1 MMDENKHSY
10 AGDSMRRVEDE
21 EMITGA
27 GCYTDDL
34 QFPEMTHLHFV
45 RSPYPH
51 AKIKKMDLSVAME
64 SEGVFEVYT
73 ADDLIRDGVNPIRSR
88 DLPGILSLKKSW
100 IRDTATVTESRWIL
114 RVGKG

>member
-51 AKIKKMDLSVAME
+51 AKIK
-64 SEGVFEVYT
+64 
-73 ADDLIRDGVNPIRSR
+73 
-88 DLPGILSLKKSW
+88 
-100 IRDTATVTESRWIL
+100 
-114 RVGKG
+114 

>member
-21 EMITGA
+21 EMIIGA

-45 RSPYPH
+45 RSPYPPVSYTH
-51 AKIKKMDLSVAME
+51 LTLPTKRSV
-64 SEGVFEVYT
+64 
-73 ADDLIRDGVNPIRSR
+73 
-88 DLPGILSLKKSW
+88 
-100 IRDTATVTESRWIL
+100 
-114 RVGKG
+114 

>member
-51 AKIKKMDLSVAME
+51 AKIKKMDLSAAME
-64 SEGVFEVYT
+64 SEGVLAIYT
-73 ADDLIRDGVNPIRSR
+73 ADDLIRDGVNPCLLYTS
-88 DLPGILSLKKSW
+88 D
-100 IRDTATVTESRWIL
+100 AAAE
-114 RVGKG
+114 

>member
-45 RSPYPH
+45 RSPYP
-51 AKIKKMDLSVAME
+51 
-64 SEGVFEVYT
+64 
-73 ADDLIRDGVNPIRSR
+73 
-88 DLPGILSLKKSW
+88 LSL
-100 IRDTATVTESRWIL
+100 IHI
-114 RVGKG
+114 

>member
-34 QFPEMTHLHFV
+34 QFPEMTHL
-45 RSPYPH
+45 
-51 AKIKKMDLSVAME
+51 KIILLMLLMIMNQKMLS
-64 SEGVFEVYT
+64 
-73 ADDLIRDGVNPIRSR
+73 
-88 DLPGILSLKKSW
+88 
-100 IRDTATVTESRWIL
+100 
-114 RVGKG
+114 